1 MLLIQAGLIQFE
13 SSMRSS
19 SKGLNTFRMRIKVHP
34 QLSQRKEILNYAN
47 IEDARTQLSK
57 DLPIVPPMLALGNV
71 NTRAAPSVPKGPRNS
86 VSHMAEVDD
95 APFQAVRKVLE
106 TSSFVRPTEAGRDVK
121 WKVVRRVL
129 LVVQSFAPI
138 TEEGNAAENLVVRNL
153 LNRQLLIVF
162 GMEGGV
168 NAVFLDAQRSL
179 SVVVIF

>member
-1 MLLIQAGLIQFE
+1 MVFKPFLLKVKIDILL
-13 SSMRSS
+13 
-19 SKGLNTFRMRIKVHP
+19 SKLKSPKG
-34 QLSQRKEILNYAN
+34 AN

-57 DLPIVPPMLALGNV
+57 DLAIVPPMLALGNV

-168 NAVFLDAQRSL
+168 NAVFLDAQR
-179 SVVVIF
+179 